1 MLTDTDAVVRRRQE
15 EARRSAESIIAA
27 AEAEA
32 EQLRESARVEAQSER
47 ASAQR
52 TVEKLTQQRNSVAAY
67 LEELRG
73 LLTTETASALEGI
86 TPMQERPLALD
97 EGEASA
103 ADLPSASQD

>member
-1 MLTDTDAVVRRRQE
+1 MTPCSEPNGCSPTPTRWFAVVRK
-15 EARRSAESIIAA
+15 
-27 AEAEA
+27 
-32 EQLRESARVEAQSER
+32 AQSER